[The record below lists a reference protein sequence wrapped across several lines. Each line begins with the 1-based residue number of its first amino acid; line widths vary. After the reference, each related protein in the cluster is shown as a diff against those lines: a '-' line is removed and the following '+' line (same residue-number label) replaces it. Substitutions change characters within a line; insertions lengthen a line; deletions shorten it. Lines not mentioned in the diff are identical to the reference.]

1 MVGEFGLKANLEQA
15 VPFALLYPW
24 LNLKNGRALIH
35 PMTKHILI
43 IDDEADIREATQVCL
58 EVAKEWT
65 VLTAGSSHEGLE
77 IAASKQP
84 DAILLDVMMPDM
96 DGLATIEMLRD
107 NPFTQ
112 NIPVILLTAK
122 AQPADLRRFNQLE
135 VAAVITKPYDPLVLA
150 DQIAE
155 ILS

>member
-1 MVGEFGLKANLEQA
+1 MIK
-15 VPFALLYPW
+15 
-24 LNLKNGRALIH
+24 R
-35 PMTKHILI
+35 ILI

-58 EVAKEWT
+58 EVAKGWD
-65 VLTAGSSHEGLE
+65 VLTASSSHEGLE
-77 IAASKQP
+77 KAAAEQP
-84 DAILLDVMMPDM
+84 DAVLLDVMMPDI

-112 NIPVILLTAK
+112 DIPVILLTAH
-122 AQPADLRRFNQLE
+122 ARPADLRRFNQLE
-135 VAAVITKPYDPLVLA
+135 IAAVITKPYDPLTLA